1 MNEGEVPS
9 RLASQTRGECG
20 IEYLVNTRRSVV
32 AAVTVLLL
40 IAATIVAVR
49 TIGRSPSASA
59 SSGTTVLKKSND
71 VFYLD
76 IGASVSVGVQPT
88 PRDPRGQPTNRG
100 YANRL
105 VTLEGARGVT
115 LRLTQLGCPGESI
128 AAMIHGPDP
137 CYVFP
142 DTQLSDALV
151 FLRAHHNAVTLVTVD
166 LGFNTLDV
174 CFHNL
179 DIDLKCVVP
188 KLALLRKQ
196 LGQVMRSLTSA
207 AGPHVA
213 FIGLGH
219 YNPYLTKST
228 SEGAAETFAGNSIVA
243 LRLMNQSLS
252 QVYGSFKISLAD
264 VSKAFHEEDTS
275 VVRISKRENSTVNVQ
290 YECKLTWMCAPT
302 PFGPNIHPNDAGYM
316 AIAKAIAAVWPPRI

>member
-1 MNEGEVPS
+1 MS
-9 RLASQTRGECG
+9 
-20 IEYLVNTRRSVV
+20 TRRSIVTGLSVVVLIVGTV
-32 AAVTVLLL
+32 AAVRTV
-40 IAATIVAVR
+40 AQ
-49 TIGRSPSASA
+49 GSSSPPSSA
-59 SSGTTVLKKSND
+59 TTVLNKTTD
-71 VFYLD
+71 VLYLD

-105 VTLEGARGVT
+105 VTLEALKGVT
-115 LRLTQLGCPGESI
+115 LRLTQVGCPGESI

-137 CYVFP
+137 CYVYP
-142 DTQLSDALV
+142 DTQLSDAIV
-151 FLRAHHNAVTLVTVD
+151 FLRAHYNAVTLVTVD

-188 KLALLRKQ
+188 QLALLRQQ
-196 LGQVMRSLTSA
+196 LSVVMRSLTRA

-219 YNPYLTKST
+219 YNPYLSKSKK
-228 SEGAAETFAGNSIVA
+228 EGWAETFAGNSIVA

-252 QVYGSFKISLAD
+252 EVYGSFKISLAD
-264 VSKAFHEEDTS
+264 VSEVFHEEDTTIIH
-275 VVRISKRENSTVNVQ
+275 ISKKENTTANVQ

-302 PFGPNIHPNDAGYM
+302 PFGPNIHPNDAGYL
-316 AIAKAIAAVWPPRI
+316 AIAKAIAAVWPSRI

>member
-1 MNEGEVPS
+1 M
-9 RLASQTRGECG
+9 
-20 IEYLVNTRRSVV
+20 NTRRSIVACV
-32 AAVTVLLL
+32 AALVLILVTV
-40 IAATIVAVR
+40 VVVR
-49 TIGRSPSASA
+49 TIVKSSPPLTPSAA
-59 SSGTTVLKKSND
+59 TVFNTTND
-71 VFYLD
+71 VLYLD
-76 IGASVSVGVQPT
+76 IGASVSVGFQPT

-105 VTLEGARGVT
+105 VALESLKGVN

-142 DTQLSDALV
+142 DTQLSDAIV

-174 CFHNL
+174 CFHHL

-188 KLALLRKQ
+188 KLTLLRKQ
-196 LGQVMRSLTSA
+196 LVEVMRSLTRA

-219 YNPYLTKST
+219 YNPYLTKSKK
-228 SEGAAETFAGNSIVA
+228 EGVAETFAGNSVVA
-243 LRLMNQSLS
+243 LRLMNHSLS
-252 QVYGSFKISLAD
+252 QVYRSFNISLAD
-264 VSKAFHEEDTS
+264 VSKAFHEEDTTP
-275 VVRISKRENSTVNVQ
+275 VHLSKKENTTANVQ
-290 YECKLTWMCAPT
+290 YECRFTWMCVPA
-302 PFGPNIHPNDAGYM
+302 PFGPNIHPNDAGYL
-316 AIAKAIAAVWPPRI
+316 AIAKAIAAVWPAGI